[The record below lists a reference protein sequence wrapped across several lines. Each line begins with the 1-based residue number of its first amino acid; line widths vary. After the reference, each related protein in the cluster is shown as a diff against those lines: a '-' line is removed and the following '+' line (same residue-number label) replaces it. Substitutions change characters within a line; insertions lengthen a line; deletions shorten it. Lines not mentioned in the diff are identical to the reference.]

1 MLRASLLGMNATPK
15 ARRRSP
21 IDVFQYLDYRVFL
34 ADFYRMK
41 KRSGFSYRAFSRAA
55 GLGAP
60 NYLKLVIA
68 GERNMSHET
77 ATRFAETCGLQG
89 DAAEYFIRL
98 VAFNQAKTAAARNA
112 ASSSSEKYFRP
123 SIHVCSARA

>member
-1 MLRASLLGMNATPK
+1 MNAAAK
-15 ARRRSP
+15 VRRRSP

-34 ADFYRMK
+34 ADFYRTK

-68 GERNMSHET
+68 GKRNMSQET
-77 ATRFAETCGLQG
+77 A
-89 DAAEYFIRL
+89 
-98 VAFNQAKTAAARNA
+98 ARGA
-112 ASSSSEKYFRP
+112 T
-123 SIHVCSARA
+123 